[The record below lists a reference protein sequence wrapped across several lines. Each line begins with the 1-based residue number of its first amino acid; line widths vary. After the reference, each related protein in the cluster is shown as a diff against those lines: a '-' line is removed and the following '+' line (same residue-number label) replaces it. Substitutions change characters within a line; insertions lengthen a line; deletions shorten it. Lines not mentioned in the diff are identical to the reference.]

1 MRINIIFLTMAL
13 SLLFGEVRAN
23 DRVEQWKIFELPF
36 HLKVKGNPFD
46 DVTVKATFINGADT
60 VNVKGF
66 YDGDDVYR
74 VRFMP
79 HKTGLWKYRI
89 SFDGINRKEKKGSFV
104 LSLIH
109 I

>member
-60 VNVKGF
+60 VNIKGF

-74 VRFMP
+74 VRSMP
-79 HKTGLWKYRI
+79 PTLSRPWGRSAFRRSIIIFIYYI
-89 SFDGINRKEKKGSFV
+89 SSNCR
-104 LSLIH
+104 
-109 I
+109 